1 MGTTV
6 KGKEQVIKRYFNSWI
21 VPNFKILRILSVKML
36 AIVNVIVQF
45 IGIKLKL

>member
-6 KGKEQVIKRYFNSWI
+6 KGKEQVIKDILTRGLFQTL
-21 VPNFKILRILSVKML
+21 KILRILSVKML